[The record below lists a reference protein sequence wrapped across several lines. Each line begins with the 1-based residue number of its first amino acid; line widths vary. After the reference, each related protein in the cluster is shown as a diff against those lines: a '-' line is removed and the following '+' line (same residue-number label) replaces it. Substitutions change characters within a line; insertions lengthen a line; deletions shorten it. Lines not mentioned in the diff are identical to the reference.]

1 MVFFWI
7 DLHLAGNSPLRIYS
21 AHKEEKIQL
30 KLGHLK
36 EMLKSLPQYKLKSV
50 LYFKFC
56 TE

>member
-21 AHKEEKIQL
+21 AHKEENIQL
-30 KLGHLK
+30 KLGPLK
-36 EMLKSLPQYKLKSV
+36 EMLKSLPQYKLNSV